1 MAIRHYI
8 RDDEANI
15 SVKVDGVSYGNGDSW
30 VTLSGGKLSAAGFK
44 TRPGGM
50 GHEVEVGGPATRS
63 DVTVTTQADDIIAG
77 QHAKLESLI
86 GRGSAQVAV
95 QFLYID
101 RSKRAAKFTVKGR
114 LKEAS
119 LPDSNG
125 AQPNVG
131 MYTIVVSCDELAA

>member
-1 MAIRHYI
+1 VATRQYI
-8 RDDEANI
+8 RDDEAHI
-15 SVKVDGVSYGNGDSW
+15 SVKVNGVGYGNGDSW
-30 VTLSGGKLSAAGFK
+30 VTLAGGKLSAAGFK

-63 DVTVTTQADDIIAG
+63 DVTVTTQADDIMAG
-77 QHAKLESLI
+77 QHSKLESLV
-86 GRGSAQVAV
+86 GRGAAQIAV

-101 RSKRAAKFTVKGR
+101 RTKRNAKFTIKGR

-125 AQPNVG
+125 LQPNVG
-131 MYTIVVSCDELAA
+131 MYSIVVSCDELAA

>member
-1 MAIRHYI
+1 MATRQYI

-15 SVKVDGVSYGNGDSW
+15 KVNVNGISFGNGDSW
-30 VTLSGGKLSAAGFK
+30 VTLAGGKLSAAGFK

-50 GHEVEVGGPATRS
+50 GHEVEVGGMATRS
-63 DVTVTTQADDIIAG
+63 DVTVTTQADDIMAG
-77 QHAKLESLI
+77 QHAKLESLV
-86 GRGSAQVAV
+86 GHGSAHVSV

-101 RSKRAAKFTVKGR
+101 RTKRAAKFTVKGR

-125 AQPNVG
+125 LQPNVG